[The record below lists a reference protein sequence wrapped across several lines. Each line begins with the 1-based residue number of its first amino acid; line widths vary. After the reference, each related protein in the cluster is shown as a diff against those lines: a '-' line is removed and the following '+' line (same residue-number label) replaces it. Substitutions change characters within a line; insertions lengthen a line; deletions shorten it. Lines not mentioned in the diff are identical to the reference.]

1 MSCILKRY
9 TVGVVG
15 YGDALFYAKDKNQA
29 RMRAF
34 NAIQSANDAINF
46 KKFLTMVAFINE
58 APLPEGFGRP
68 ILVSGKPAFWVEH
81 AGGNSV
87 RFAWPDD
94 ATVLIS
100 HELDVEMVA

>member
-1 MSCILKRY
+1 MIPKLFNAEM
-9 TVGVVG
+9 VA
-15 YGDALFYAKDKNQA
+15 ALLAGTKTET
-29 RMRAF
+29 RRLRAF
-34 NAIQSANDAINF
+34 NAIQSANDAITF
-46 KKFLTMVAFINE
+46 KRFLTMVAFINE
-58 APLPEGFGRP
+58 APVPEGFGRH

-100 HELDVEMVA
+100 HELDVQEG

>member
-1 MSCILKRY
+1 MSCVLKRY

-15 YGDALFYAKDKNQA
+15 YGDAQFYAKDKNQA

-46 KKFLTMVAFINE
+46 KRFLKMVSFINE

-68 ILVSGKPAFWVEH
+68 ILVSGKPAFWIEH

-87 RFAWPDD
+87 RFAWPND

-100 HELDVEMVA
+100 HELDVQEVA